1 MKILL
6 LLVLV
11 AMVSAL
17 AVVDMKYRTRLLF
30 SEMQRLQTL
39 NEAFDEDLA
48 RLQFE
53 QNKWAERDRIENEA
67 RTRLHM
73 VLPGPESILSIKP

>member
-1 MKILL
+1 MKSLL

-30 SEMQRLQTL
+30 SEVQRLQTL
-39 NEAFDEDLA
+39 NESFDEDLA

-53 QNKWAERDRIENEA
+53 QNKWTERDRIEKEA
-67 RTRLHM
+67 RTRLQM
-73 VLPGPESILSIKP
+73 VLPSPESILAIKP

>member
-1 MKILL
+1 MRILL

-53 QNKWAERDRIENEA
+53 QNKWAERDRIEKEA